1 MHAAKNSASRAMSET
16 CSQVVSETRSR
27 VVSEMRSVVSETRS
41 RVVSEMRSD
50 AVMARRRAERFD
62 MLVAS
67 MVLLALIFGWVI
79 RFAPP
84 EQWPR
89 GDFFVAS
96 AARHA

>member
-1 MHAAKNSASRAMSET
+1 MHAAKNSASRVMSEET
-16 CSQVVSETRSR
+16 RFDAVSETRF
-27 VVSEMRSVVSETRS
+27 
-41 RVVSEMRSD
+41 D

-62 MLVAS
+62 MAVAS

-96 AARHA
+96 ASRHA

>member
-16 CSQVVSETRSR
+16 CSQAMSET
-27 VVSEMRSVVSETRS
+27 
-41 RVVSEMRSD
+41 RSD

-96 AARHA
+96 ADRHA

>member
-16 CSQVVSETRSR
+16 CFQAMSETCSQA
-27 VVSEMRSVVSETRS
+27 VSEMRSVVSETRS
-41 RVVSEMRSD
+41 RVVSETRPD

>member
-1 MHAAKNSASRAMSET
+1 MLAAKNSASAE
-16 CSQVVSETRSR
+16 
-27 VVSEMRSVVSETRS
+27 
-41 RVVSEMRSD
+41 D
-50 AVMARRRAERFD
+50 AATARRRAERFD

-67 MVLLALIFGWVI
+67 MLLLALIFGWVI

-89 GDFFVAS
+89 GDFFIAS